1 MLRACGLTCCF
12 LFAVN
17 GLVQGQEAVQE
28 TTRVKQTPTGT
39 KEIRKI
45 SKIIGSNVR
54 LQGSN
59 NYGKVQDVILNDNG
73 GIEYLVVT
81 HDNRYVMMP
90 WTAANMNYGQGFITY
105 NVTPQ
110 AVQPLLFA
118 PTAWP
123 DITQQQWITQTRTV
137 FPGVIRHDVSR
148 PVPIGPT
155 GAPAPPPGAV
165 IPPPGAAVPPP
176 GAAVPPPGSTVQEKV
191 KVNERTGKVKVK
203 EQVK

>member
-1 MLRACGLTCCF
+1 MIRVCGLTCCM

-17 GLVQGQEAVQE
+17 GLVLGQEAVRE
-28 TTRVKQTPTGT
+28 TTKIKATPTGT

-45 SKIIGSNVR
+45 SRIIGSNVR
-54 LQGSN
+54 LQGVN
-59 NYGKVQDVILNDNG
+59 NWGKVDDVILNDNG
-73 GIEYLVVT
+73 GIEYLVVA
-81 HDNRYVMMP
+81 HDNQFVMMP
-90 WTAANMNYGQGFITY
+90 WTAATVNYGQGFITY

-123 DITQQQWITQTRTV
+123 DITQPQWITQTRTV

-148 PVPIGPT
+148 PVPVGPAGT
-155 GAPAPPPGAV
+155 PAPPPGAV
-165 IPPPGAAVPPP
+165 IPPPGTVVPPP
-176 GAAVPPPGSTVQEKV
+176 GAPNVQEKV